1 MNGLYIVYDTNFVYV
16 VFVVVM
22 NSSALDLRDFDI
34 APDSPTSVR
43 NLHLDL
49 DEFDDASQLQH
60 VFCRQMS
67 SIEFEQEG
75 VTETEKALQ
84 VKPKSVSLKK
94 SHLKHL

>member
-1 MNGLYIVYDTNFVYV
+1 
-16 VFVVVM
+16 M

-67 SIEFEQEG
+67 SVEFEQQG

-84 VKPKSVSLKK
+84 VKPKSLV
-94 SHLKHL
+94 KHISIY